1 MPSLPGL
8 LLVQVLVLAT
18 LLLPLEAFVPGRPS
32 SRGLLKQQKQ
42 QGSDR
47 SSLGLPEGVVFASL
61 EPSTTS
67 RQDTVRERLAQ
78 EWELDCYSRPVIGE
92 DGKKLWEL
100 MVCDSLGEF
109 RAVEAMPSNMVNSR
123 ELRKLVEK
131 IIEDAPVKPR
141 VIRFFRNAMF
151 NMVSLSLKDLKVRVV
166 PSRSTNALFSW
177 IDEREKE
184 VYSKMPGY
192 DSQMRDSNDVFG
204 LREPEIMPDG
214 LMGDKYAFMC
224 LPASHFL
231 DGEVNYDNSG
241 IARLF
246 ALDKSIPRDKQV
258 QGIVIY
264 SPRAKSIAA
273 WLASMELCFIKAN
286 FSKRFMVLEVGIDT
300 QYLMATLNDVRRV
313 EAQIFEKGKEELG
326 GVHFLALQTDENS
339 DGVEGFFL
347 LRERKR

>member
-1 MPSLPGL
+1 MAAPRRFSALVMLLFAVVQPLHGFIVRAPAAVAPSKVAPHARTAGALYAS
-8 LLVQVLVLAT
+8 VEQST
-18 LLLPLEAFVPGRPS
+18 S
-32 SRGLLKQQKQ
+32 S
-42 QGSDR
+42 
-47 SSLGLPEGVVFASL
+47 
-61 EPSTTS
+61 TS
-67 RQDTVRERLAQ
+67 RTETVKERLAQ
-78 EWELDCYSRPVIGE
+78 EWELDCYSRPVIME

-100 MVCDSLGEF
+100 LVCDSLGEF
-109 RAVEAMPSNMVNSR
+109 RAVEVMPSNMVNSR

-131 IIEDAPVKPR
+131 IIDEAPVKPR

-166 PSRSTNALFSW
+166 PSRSTNALYSW
-177 IDEREKE
+177 IDERESG

-192 DSQMRDSNDVFG
+192 DAQMRDSNDVFG

-231 DGEVNYDNSG
+231 DGEINYDNCG
-241 IARLF
+241 IGRLF
-246 ALDKSIPRDKQV
+246 ALDPAMPRDKQV
-258 QGIVIY
+258 QGLVIY

-273 WLASMELCFIKAN
+273 WLGSMELCFIKAN
-286 FSKRFMVLEVGIDT
+286 FPKRQMVLEVGIDT
-300 QYLMATLNDVRRV
+300 QYLFATLNEVRRV

-326 GVHFLALQTDENS
+326 GVHFLALQTSEES

-347 LRERKR
+347 LRERKK